1 MTPSKSVKP
10 HTPHPTP
17 YTLPLGKT
25 FSANPKYLSK
35 INYTYLTTSCLLSLA
50 SCLLPLAYLH

>member
-25 FSANPKYLSK
+25 FCRKPYLSGAARPCAGMAGLVPK
-35 INYTYLTTSCLLSLA
+35 FSVN
-50 SCLLPLAYLH
+50 

>member
-17 YTLPLGKT
+17 YTLLLGKT
-25 FSANPKYLSK
+25 FSANPMYGGSPVIQQTLSK
-35 INYTYLTTSCLLSLA
+35 RKKRSEKNHSY
-50 SCLLPLAYLH
+50 